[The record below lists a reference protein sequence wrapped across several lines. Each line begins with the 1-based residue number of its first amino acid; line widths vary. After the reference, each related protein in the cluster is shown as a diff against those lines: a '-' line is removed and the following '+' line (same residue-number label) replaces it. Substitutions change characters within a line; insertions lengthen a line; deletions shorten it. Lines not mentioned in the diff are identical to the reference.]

1 MEVLEHVQ
9 RRAMQRVKGLEKKS
23 DEERLRELGLFSPEK
38 RRLRGD
44 LIALYSS
51 LKGGGSEVG
60 VGLFTQLTSKRTREN
75 GLKLRQGRFRLAMR
89 KKFLHRQSGQ
99 ALEQA
104 AQRGAGVTIPGGVQ
118 KTRRRGTLGHGLVD
132 MVVSGQRLDLMI
144 SEVFS
149 NLPIP

>member
-44 LIALYSS
+44 LMALYSS

-89 KKFLHRQSGQ
+89 KNFFTDRVVRRWNRLPREVLESPSLEAFKRRVDV
-99 ALEQA
+99 ALW
-104 AQRGAGVTIPGGVQ
+104 
-118 KTRRRGTLGHGLVD
+118 D
-132 MVVSGQRLDLMI
+132 VV
-144 SEVFS
+144 
-149 NLPIP
+149 